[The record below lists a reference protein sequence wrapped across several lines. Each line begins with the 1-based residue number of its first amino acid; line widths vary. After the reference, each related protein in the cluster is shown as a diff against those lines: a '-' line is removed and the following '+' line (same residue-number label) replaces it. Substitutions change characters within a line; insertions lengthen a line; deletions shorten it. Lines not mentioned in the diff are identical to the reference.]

1 MSGQARLTVCAA
13 AATLMAACSLLPLVD
28 SGSWI
33 LRVALLLMVLAA
45 VGGLAR
51 RVPLARPLTVA
62 SQTLVALLLL
72 TLMFVPRHAVA
83 GVLPGPDAM
92 RAFAGLLAAGVE
104 DVGRFATPAPVTIG
118 IRLLL
123 VGGVVVIGLSV
134 DALAVTYRRA
144 APAGLPL
151 LALYSV
157 AAGLAQGGARW
168 LWFLFASGGYL
179 LLLLAEGR
187 DRLSQWGRLF
197 SGVPGWPGTGRN
209 GSGGS
214 ALAPVRTGRRIG
226 AVALGVALLVP
237 TVLPSLD
244 GGLLAARRAGGTG
257 SGPGGTISAVNP
269 LVSLQNSLN
278 QSDNREVLNY
288 RTDSEQTRDL
298 YLRIVAL
305 DRFDGTSWK
314 PSERRVT
321 DVPSPLPPPDG
332 LSPGVRTT
340 RITSNVSA
348 AEWYAQNWLP
358 LPYPATDV
366 DIDGR
371 WRYEPAGR
379 TLVGDRNQTTRGVRY
394 RVTSL
399 LVQPTPARLAR
410 AGTPPSDVLREYTR
424 VPASLPPVVARTAE
438 QVTAGAS
445 NDYERAVKLQTW
457 FATDGDFEYDTKV
470 RPGNGSQAITR
481 FLRDKKGF
489 CVHFAFSMAAMAR
502 TLKIPAR
509 VAVGFTPGS
518 PQSDGSMSVGLKDAH
533 AWPELYFPGVGW
545 TRFEPTPTRG
555 TIPEY
560 AVDDAPTGSGNPE
573 PETPGPE
580 NSEAPPAA
588 PPSADACPPQLKKL
602 GECPGDVQRE
612 IGTPQET
619 GPSLGAVSAA
629 VLLGLVVVLLPFL
642 PMLWREKLRRDRL
655 GRSGDG
661 AGRTLAAW
669 REFLDSG
676 WDHGIVPDDSRTP
689 RKAAEAIVRGGRL
702 SGPAAEAAH
711 RLAEAVDQVLY
722 APVPRGGGAS
732 ADDVRRV
739 RAGLHASAKFR
750 GRLQARFA
758 PRSSVRVLW
767 TWSRWWAA
775 VVSWWEVRGR
785 RVVTVRRPFA
795 RRG

>member
-13 AATLMAACSLLPLVD
+13 AATLMAACSLLPLVE
-28 SGSWI
+28 SGGWI
-33 LRVALLLMVLAA
+33 FRVALLMMILAA

-62 SQTLVALLLL
+62 SQVLVALLLL
-72 TLMFVPRHAVA
+72 TLMFVPRYAV
-83 GVLPGPDAM
+83 GGMLPGPGAI
-92 RAFAGLLAAGVE
+92 RAFAGLLDTGVE
-104 DVGRFATPAPVTIG
+104 DVGRFATPAPVTTG

-123 VGGVVVIGLSV
+123 VGGVVVIGLIV

-157 AAGLAQGGARW
+157 AAGLDQGGARW

-197 SGVPGWPGTGRN
+197 SGVPGWPGTGRDGN
-209 GSGGS
+209 SGS

-226 AVALGVALLVP
+226 AVALGIALLVP
-237 TVLPSLD
+237 AVLPSLD

-257 SGPGGTISAVNP
+257 GGPGGTISAVNP

-278 QSDNREVLNY
+278 QADNREVLSY
-288 RTDSEQTRDL
+288 RTNSGQTQDL

-332 LSPGVRTT
+332 LGPGVRTT
-340 RITSNVSA
+340 RITSDVSA
-348 AEWYAQNWLP
+348 ADWYAQNWLP

-366 DIDGR
+366 DIEGR

-379 TLVGDRNQTTRGVRY
+379 TLVGDRNQTTRGVTY
-394 RVTSL
+394 RVSSL
-399 LVQPTPARLAR
+399 LVQPTPDRLAR
-410 AGTPPSDVLREYTR
+410 AGTPPADVLREYTR
-424 VPASLPPVVARTAE
+424 VPRSLPPVVSRTAE
-438 QVTAGAS
+438 RVTTGAS
-445 NDYERAVKLQTW
+445 NDYERAVKMQTW
-457 FATDGDFEYDTKV
+457 FASDGRFEYNTKV
-470 RPGNGSQAITR
+470 RPGNGSEAITR
-481 FLRDKKGF
+481 FLRQKKGF

-518 PQSDGSMSVGLKDAH
+518 ARSNGSMSVGLRDAH
-533 AWPELYFPGVGW
+533 AWPELYFAGVGW
-545 TRFEPTPTRG
+545 IRFEPPPTRG

-560 AVDDAPTGSGNPE
+560 AVGDAPEGSGTTE
-573 PETPGPE
+573 PETPE
-580 NSEAPPAA
+580 TEESAAPPAA
-588 PPSADACPPQLKKL
+588 PPSAGACPPQLKKL
-602 GECPGDVQRE
+602 GECPGDVERE

-619 GPSLGAVSAA
+619 GPSLRAVSAA
-629 VLLGLVVVLLPFL
+629 VVLGLVIVLLPFL
-642 PMLWREKLRRDRL
+642 PMLWREKVRRNRL
-655 GRSGDG
+655 GRSGD
-661 AGRTLAAW
+661 ASGRTLAAW

-676 WDHGIVPDDSRTP
+676 WDHGILPDDSRTP
-689 RKAAEAIVRGGRL
+689 RKAAEAIVRAGRL

-722 APVPRGGGAS
+722 APAPRTGSAP

-739 RAGLHASAKFR
+739 RAGLHASAGLR
-750 GRLQARFA
+750 VRLRARFA
-758 PRSSVRVLW
+758 PRSSVRLLW
-767 TWSRWWAA
+767 AWSRRWSAA
-775 VVSWWEVRGR
+775 VAWWEARSRPSVAVR
-785 RVVTVRRPFA
+785 RVFA